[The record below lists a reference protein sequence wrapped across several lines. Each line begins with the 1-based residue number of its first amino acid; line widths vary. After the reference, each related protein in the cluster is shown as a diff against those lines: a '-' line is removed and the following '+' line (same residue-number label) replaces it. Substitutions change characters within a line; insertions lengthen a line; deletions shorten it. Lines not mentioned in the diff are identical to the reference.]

1 MNFSENLQNLRKKAG
16 LSQEELAEKLEVSR
30 QAVSKWE
37 TKEAVPDMEKII
49 AIAELFD
56 CSIDDLV
63 KDTINDVK
71 IKDNNVKPKEEYDK
85 FMDKFSTG
93 IALGVFLILI
103 GVTIMMFIYG
113 LNLESETYK
122 FLGVVAVLIFVIMAV
137 PIFIIL
143 GIQNDDMLKKCQNI
157 NKEDYLEEEITS
169 FNRKFA
175 VGIAITISIILV
187 GVLVLIILY
196 GLKIFNDDSLMP
208 IAIFMIFITGTVPF
222 LVKLGILKSKYE
234 LTNLKGHHQIS
245 RETQDKVGKIS
256 AVIMLIATIIYFIL
270 GFIFQLWQI
279 NWLVYPIGG
288 MICGIVAVIFNQD

>member
-1 MNFSENLQNLRKKAG
+1 MNFSENLQNLRKRAG

-175 VGIAITISIILV
+175 VGVAITISIILV

-196 GLKIFNDDSLMP
+196 GLKIFNNDSLMP

-234 LTNLKGHHQIS
+234 LTNLKSHYQIS

-270 GFIFQLWQI
+270 GFIFHLWQI

>member
-157 NKEDYLEEEITS
+157 NKDDYLEEEITS

-234 LTNLKGHHQIS
+234 LTNLKGHYQIS